1 MSDNSNNSAG
11 ILAGLIVGAAAGA
24 VLALLLAPASGEET
38 RRKLG
43 EATRRLGDE
52 GRRRVDDARDFTTD
66 RLGDVRT
73 AVRAGKDAYQ
83 QARGEHTTK
92 ETNQGA

>member
-38 RRKLG
+38 RQKLG
-43 EATRRLGDE
+43 DTARRLGDE
-52 GRRRVDDARDFTTD
+52 GRRRMDEARGMATE
-66 RLGDVRT
+66 RLGDVRA
-73 AVRAGKDAYQ
+73 AVRAGRDAYSQ
-83 QARGEHTTK
+83 SRGEHTTK